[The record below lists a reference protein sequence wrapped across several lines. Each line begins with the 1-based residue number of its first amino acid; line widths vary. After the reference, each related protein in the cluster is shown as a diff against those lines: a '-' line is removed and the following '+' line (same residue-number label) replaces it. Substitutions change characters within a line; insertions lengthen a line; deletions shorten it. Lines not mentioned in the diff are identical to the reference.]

1 MRVLLDECVPG
12 RIARHL
18 PGHAVWTVRGMG
30 WASLTNGELLLR
42 AADEFDVFVTVDVRL
57 HRDLKVPVG
66 LAVVTMRA
74 KSSRYSDL
82 QPLAQELLRTVEAAR
97 ANRHYIVG
105 R

>member
-18 PGHAVWTVRGMG
+18 SGHAVWTVRGMG
-30 WASLTNGELLLR
+30 WASLTNGRLLLR
-42 AADEFDVFVTVDVRL
+42 AAGEFDVFVTVDGRL
-57 HRDLKVPVG
+57 HRDHTIPDG

-74 KSSRYSDL
+74 KSNRYRDL
-82 QPLAQELLRTVEAAR
+82 EPLAQELLRTVEAAR
-97 ANRHYIVG
+97 AGRHYVVG